1 MKDRARYKSV
11 RGLIPPRLFPV
22 LVRYLSGSRGPS
34 ERAPMVWRRFQGEIK
49 WRPALGDKATPELS
63 FGTYDVVFLIMVHF
77 PIACEYQALSQ
88 LLRIEV

>member
-1 MKDRARYKSV
+1 
-11 RGLIPPRLFPV
+11 
-22 LVRYLSGSRGPS
+22 
-34 ERAPMVWRRFQGEIK
+34 MVWRRFQGEIK